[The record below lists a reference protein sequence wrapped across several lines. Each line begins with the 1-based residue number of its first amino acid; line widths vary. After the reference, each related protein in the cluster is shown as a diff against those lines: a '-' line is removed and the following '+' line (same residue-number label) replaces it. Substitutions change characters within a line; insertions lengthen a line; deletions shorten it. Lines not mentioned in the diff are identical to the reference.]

1 MQQDIQQDIL
11 HTYIVHVVVE
21 LFVDK
26 VAVRQTSKSL
36 LIVCT
41 ANCANLAR
49 ACGSAHRR
57 QRNRQQRSILCQR
70 TCSPVEGLQH
80 WVCLRHRRRRCRFR
94 PHGVPVQQQHA
105 RSQITATDM
114 RSLPACSTSPIC
126 SSPSFQGDA
135 AVLTSRTQSPCGCK
149 SPDGDALQ
157 TLCAPVLGEELD
169 LLLAGQPRL
178 RLFQHLLDLLIR
190 LRAHAHRGLCARYA
204 VVLHANVRSFSESRP

>member
-57 QRNRQQRSILCQR
+57 QRSRQQRCILCQR

-126 SSPSFQGDA
+126 SPPSFQGDA
-135 AVLTSRTQSPCGCK
+135 AVLTSRTQSPCEVPRRGCTTNAVRTRAWRRTR
-149 SPDGDALQ
+149 SPSGWAAASAPFSAPPGFAHPSAGS
-157 TLCAPVLGEELD
+157 CASRP
-169 LLLAGQPRL
+169 
-178 RLFQHLLDLLIR
+178 
-190 LRAHAHRGLCARYA
+190 LRALCRRPARQREK
-204 VVLHANVRSFSESRP
+204 LQ